1 MSRVL
6 SGTAFA
12 VAALA
17 FTLPFGVVSS
27 CDGAEVEFTGTELVA
42 FSVPA
47 DDAQDAELRDSLER
61 GAGPFALAAL
71 LGTALGLVLSVLD
84 RPGAG
89 RCAALGVVA
98 MQLVL
103 YAMVIVSDDGDLFVG
118 YWLALASFVVAG
130 LVSLIREVRGRL
142 RVRRSGWPPI
152 GYGMAVL
159 LPPIGLVVAGSV
171 ALIVWLA
178 RTMWRAVHP
187 RRPAY

>member
-6 SGTAFA
+6 SATAFA
-12 VAALA
+12 AAALA
-17 FTLPFGVVSS
+17 FMLPFGVVSS
-27 CDGAEVEFTGTELVA
+27 CDGAEVHFTGTELVT

-47 DDAQDAELRDSLER
+47 DDAQDVELRGSLER

-71 LGTALGLVLSVLD
+71 IGTALGLVLSILG

-98 MQLVL
+98 MQLSL
-103 YAMVIVSDDGDLFVG
+103 YAMVLVSDDGDLFVG
-118 YWLALASFVVAG
+118 FWLALASFVVAG
-130 LVSLIREVRGRL
+130 LVSLIREVRGRG
-142 RVRRSGWPPI
+142 RARRSVWPPI
-152 GYGMAVL
+152 GYGVAVL

-178 RTMWRAVHP
+178 RAIWRAVHP

>member
-27 CDGAEVEFTGTELVA
+27 CDGAEVHFTGTELVT

-47 DDAQDAELRDSLER
+47 ADAQDVELRGSLER

-71 LGTALGLVLSVLD
+71 IGTALGLVLSIFG

-98 MQLVL
+98 MQLSL
-103 YAMVIVSDDGDLFVG
+103 YAMVLVSDDGDLLVG

-130 LVSLIREVRGRL
+130 LVSLIREVRGR
-142 RVRRSGWPPI
+142 RRARRSVWSPI
-152 GYGMAVL
+152 GYSLAVL
-159 LPPIGLVVAGSV
+159 LPPVGLVVAASA
-171 ALIVWLA
+171 ALILWLV
-178 RTMWRAVHP
+178 RTIWRAVRP
-187 RRPAY
+187 RRRAY